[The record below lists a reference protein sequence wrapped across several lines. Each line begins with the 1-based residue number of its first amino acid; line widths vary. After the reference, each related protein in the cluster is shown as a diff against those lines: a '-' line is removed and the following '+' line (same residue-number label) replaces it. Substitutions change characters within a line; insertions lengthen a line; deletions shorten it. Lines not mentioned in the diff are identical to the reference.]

1 MENKEILN
9 IKELSKW
16 IHTSESKIRQLIYK
30 NEIPHF
36 SIGNRHLFYRK
47 AICQLIIK
55 KHNDIDIGIT
65 ENDII

>member
-16 IHTSESKIRQLIYK
+16 INTSESKIRQLIYK

-47 AICQLIIK
+47 AICQWIIN
-55 KHNDIDIGIT
+55 KHNDIDLGIT
-65 ENDII
+65 ENETI